1 VLRRGFFV
9 ALVMAAAGFSAGAA
23 RAVLPTIYVN
33 YNAANCT
40 FAVTNDAGTA
50 IGSPAPGA
58 YQIDISTHDP
68 YGLGGGSPGNL
79 QNCGGYVQFQMT
91 GPGINLSTT
100 LDYGDATAELDSIT
114 LQAGGSYTM
123 LDNNNPT
130 ASRMS
135 FTAASS
141 GSAGSVASG
150 SSSGGKST
158 GSSSQASPVGT
169 ATKLVNR
176 GALSATLSATGKVSL
191 KRAGK
196 AAVSIKSGIYKL
208 TVSDKSKSSG
218 LLLQL
223 AGGKPKTITAG
234 AFVGSHTVT
243 VTLKAGHWSAYAS
256 SGGVKTTL
264 FVLS

>member
-1 VLRRGFFV
+1 
-9 ALVMAAAGFSAGAA
+9 MAAGLSAGAA
-23 RAVLPTIYVN
+23 KAVLPTIYVN
-33 YNAANCT
+33 YNATNCT

-79 QNCGGYVQFQMT
+79 QNCTGYVQFQMT
-91 GPGINLSTT
+91 GPGVNLSTT

-123 LDNNNPT
+123 LDNNNPS
-130 ASRMS
+130 ASRFS
-135 FTAASS
+135 FTAAAT

-150 SSSGGKST
+150 SSGGKST

-196 AAVSIKSGIYKL
+196 AVVSIKSGIYKL

-223 AGGKPKTITAG
+223 GGAKPKTITAA
-234 AFVGSHTVT
+234 AFVGSHTAT
-243 VTLKAGHWSAYAS
+243 VTLKPGHWSAYAS